1 MEVGTALAKQPQSA
15 APASSLIKPNT
26 LSIVEVGTPLAKL
39 PRSPAPASS
48 LMEPLLTERSVEP
61 LEEDGETIEVNP
73 IDAGEENGDLDDLNA
88 NDCMAVKIGQVFRDP
103 DEAFAEYVRF
113 AKKRGYAVRKQRT
126 YHRDWGD
133 KGVYRRDFVCH
144 RAGSG
149 ERKGDGEEA
158 TGNEKRTRRS
168 IRCNCQAHMYICAI
182 RNGDGYLWEVRG
194 FSDEHTHDLLNQ
206 NEVRHLAAYR
216 FISDHFK
223 NRLLTLDK
231 ARVPVKEMMTLLENE
246 QDVEVGGLPFN
257 VRDARNFLNAHKTIS
272 QKNDPSHLVMIC
284 KRLKDKDNEFW
295 YDYQVDEENQL
306 EHIAWSHA
314 TSLHGYE
321 HCGDVVLFD
330 TTYKL
335 NAYKML
341 VGMWVGVTNNGQ
353 TCFFGCCLLR
363 NRRMSSFEW
372 AFRVFLKFMRGKA
385 PQTIL
390 TDQEPG
396 ILEAVRKVMPNTKHA
411 LCLWHICRK
420 LPSWLGNRLGT
431 QFKEFKD
438 KFDQL
443 PELETEEKFVVSWQ
457 DMIEK
462 YGLSANMHMRSLYEL
477 RYMWAKPYLKSYF
490 FAGMRNNSRLEAMY
504 AYIKHIVS
512 SQTLLNKFIAQ
523 VGRAL
528 EELDHVGEQ
537 ITADRE
543 MDNIDFQTG
552 GPIEEHASKILTPY
566 AFGLF
571 KKEVISS
578 FHYACD
584 SIESGVWVVKHNSLE
599 EGDCKV
605 HHVVGNETIS
615 CSCMGFEFNGI
626 LCRHAIT
633 VLQRNNCFQTPDQ
646 YLLRRWCHESL
657 MQLTTVDDVS
667 DGHRERFDSLQV
679 LAAEFVEEYAK
690 TKEHYNVAVELMK
703 ISIAKIRHMGCPS
716 SIERNA
722 LNDLDMSLVVL
733 AEDQNSF
740 EITDSA
746 LGNATDS
753 ITKGRSREEMDKCT
767 MECTK
772 KQRIC
777 RSPGCGQS
785 GHDKRNCPSQN
796 DAACTQEA

>member
-1 MEVGTALAKQPQSA
+1 MEVGIPLAKQ
-15 APASSLIKPNT
+15 
-26 LSIVEVGTPLAKL
+26 

-61 LEEDGETIEVNP
+61 LEEDGETIELNP
-73 IDAGEENGDLDDLNA
+73 IDSIEVNGDVDDMNA
-88 NDCMAVKIGQVFRDP
+88 IDCLSVKIGQVFRDP

-158 TGNEKRTRRS
+158 TGNEKRSRRS

-231 ARVPVKEMMTLLENE
+231 ARVPVKEMMTLLEKE

-257 VRDARNFLNAHKTIS
+257 VFL
-272 QKNDPSHLVMIC
+272 
-284 KRLKDKDNEFW
+284 E
-295 YDYQVDEENQL
+295 
-306 EHIAWSHA
+306 
-314 TSLHGYE
+314 
-321 HCGDVVLFD
+321 
-330 TTYKL
+330 
-335 NAYKML
+335 
-341 VGMWVGVTNNGQ
+341 
-353 TCFFGCCLLR
+353 
-363 NRRMSSFEW
+363 
-372 AFRVFLKFMRGKA
+372 FMRGKA

-390 TDQEPG
+390 TDQDPG
-396 ILEAVRKVMPNTKHA
+396 ILEAVRKVMPNAKHA
-411 LCLWHICRK
+411 LCLWLIGRK

-443 PELETEEKFVVSWQ
+443 PELETEEKFDASWQ

-462 YGLSANMHMRSLYEL
+462 YGLSANLHMRSLYEL
-477 RYMWAKPYLKSYF
+477 RHMWAKPYLKSYF
-490 FAGMRNNSRLEAMY
+490 FAGMRTNSRLEAMY
-504 AYIKHIVS
+504 AYIKQIVS
-512 SQTLLNKFIAQ
+512 SQTLLNEFIAQ
-523 VGRAL
+523 VGRAV
-528 EELDHVGEQ
+528 EELDYVGEQ
-537 ITADRE
+537 MTAHRE

-552 GPIEEHASKILTPY
+552 GPIEEHASNILTPY

-584 SIESGVWVVKHNSLE
+584 SIETGVWVVKHNSLE

-605 HHVVGNETIS
+605 HHVVGKETIS
-615 CSCMGFEFNGI
+615 CSCLGFEFNGI

-646 YLLRRWCHESL
+646 YLLRRWCRESL
-657 MQLTTVDDVS
+657 LRLPTIDDVS
-667 DGHRERFDSLQV
+667 NGHRVQLDNLQV
-679 LAAEFVEEYAK
+679 LAAEFVEYTK
-690 TKEHYNVAVELMK
+690 TKECYNVAVELMK
-703 ISIAKIRHMGCPS
+703 MSIAKLREMGCPS
-716 SIERNA
+716 SIGHNA
-722 LNDLDMSLVVL
+722 LNNLDTPLVVL
-733 AEDQNSF
+733 AEDQNNFAS
-740 EITDSA
+740 TDPV
-746 LGNATDS
+746 LGNATNS
-753 ITKGRSREEMDKCT
+753 ITKGRSREEMDKRT
-767 MECTK
+767 TECTK
-772 KQRIC
+772 KQRTC

-785 GHDKRNCPSQN
+785 GHDKRNCPFQN
-796 DAACTQEA
+796 DAACTQEKAKLFDS